1 MKEYSIGPIA
11 GKALKLRYAA
21 ISTFLGGE
29 TFDPINGFDIF
40 IDLNVLVS
48 SLSTSA
54 KFLNSLPFS
63 DGDAVERDLISNVLS
78 VVKHWKGFTSKYND
92 TRIFLMVNDFEMAG
106 LPEQNIIKSYMMPYI
121 NKFEQERFAQF
132 NYFWTEA
139 MKRVEIILKYVPKS
153 YLIRCNR
160 VDNYIIPNIVDD
172 YSKNCRFRLIIS
184 GAPIMTTYMLEPNTK
199 VILSKFNHQLS
210 DPTMICQ
217 SVSSISDEIMNT
229 FVQNK
234 VFYSLLNSVIGDFD
248 RGIIGITQLGIS
260 SFANDLLRAVERG
273 EIPSDPKSI
282 ESVLPIIN
290 TGYHDYIKKAYQL
303 IDISSH
309 TQLIPPSIIEKIKS
323 NIIDLYDID
332 GLQSLSVDGM
342 NLIELL

>member
-21 ISTFLGGE
+21 ISTFLGGD

-172 YSKNCRFRLIIS
+172 YSKNGRFRLIIS

-323 NIIDLYDID
+323 NMIDLYDID
-332 GLQSLSVDGM
+332 GLQSLSVDSM

>member
-1 MKEYSIGPIA
+1 
-11 GKALKLRYAA
+11 
-21 ISTFLGGE
+21 
-29 TFDPINGFDIF
+29 
-40 IDLNVLVS
+40 
-48 SLSTSA
+48 
-54 KFLNSLPFS
+54 
-63 DGDAVERDLISNVLS
+63 
-78 VVKHWKGFTSKYND
+78 
-92 TRIFLMVNDFEMAG
+92 
-106 LPEQNIIKSYMMPYI
+106 
-121 NKFEQERFAQF
+121 
-132 NYFWTEA
+132 
-139 MKRVEIILKYVPKS
+139 
-153 YLIRCNR
+153 
-160 VDNYIIPNIVDD
+160 
-172 YSKNCRFRLIIS
+172 
-184 GAPIMTTYMLEPNTK
+184 
-199 VILSKFNHQLS
+199 
-210 DPTMICQ
+210 
-217 SVSSISDEIMNT
+217 MNT

-323 NIIDLYDID
+323 NMIDLYDID